1 MLGAGHSF
9 ANSETPF
16 HASHLEAIRTGAVV
30 GSCGVRDTG
39 AIVLAGRSKAGGAL
53 GHQADVC
60 WTWKR
65 RQEKGSK

>member
-1 MLGAGHSF
+1 MFGV

-16 HASHLEAIRTGAVV
+16 HTSHLEAIRTGAVV
-30 GSCGVRDTG
+30 GSRGVRDTG
-39 AIVLAGRSKAGGAL
+39 AVVLAGRPETGGTL

-65 RQEKGSK
+65 RQEKGGG